1 MQQEFEQKPPRDI
14 LKMPRNNSFYFR
26 AKFGVT
32 YSAFK
37 YLLKNSMI
45 GNRLVRSGGLKK
57 VMASILP
64 SDSCKCWGKKTARNS
79 GIFHYRLQL
88 VYNLQWPILY
98 QNLIRSRLGTISF
111 IQEFNFDVKYF
122 KNAETVRLVPVGTL
136 VSFPRDFPHQKFT
149 QLLSFYAICHRREM

>member
-1 MQQEFEQKPPRDI
+1 MHCNTSKCTQQEFEQKPSRDI
-14 LKMPRNNSFYFR
+14 LKMSRNKSFYFR

-37 YLLKNSMI
+37 YLLKNSTI

-79 GIFHYRLQL
+79 DIFHHRLQL

-122 KNAETVRLVPVGTL
+122 KNAETVRFVTGWHMV
-136 VSFPRDFPHQKFT
+136 KF
-149 QLLSFYAICHRREM
+149 S

>member
-1 MQQEFEQKPPRDI
+1 MHCNTSKCMQQEFEQKPPRDI

-37 YLLKNSMI
+37 YLLKNSTI

-57 VMASILP
+57 VMASILT

-79 GIFHYRLQL
+79 GIFSLSFTACLQPA
-88 VYNLQWPILY
+88 VAD
-98 QNLIRSRLGTISF
+98 F
-111 IQEFNFDVKYF
+111 
-122 KNAETVRLVPVGTL
+122 VPVLDQISLRNNFFHSG
-136 VSFPRDFPHQKFT
+136 
-149 QLLSFYAICHRREM
+149 I

>member
-14 LKMPRNNSFYFR
+14 LKMPRNKSFYFTAR
-26 AKFGVT
+26 FGVT

-37 YLLKNSMI
+37 YLLKNSTI
-45 GNRLVRSGGLKK
+45 DNRLVRSGGLKK

-64 SDSCKCWGKKTARNS
+64 SDSGKCWEKK
-79 GIFHYRLQL
+79 LL

-122 KNAETVRLVPVGTL
+122 KNAETVRFVTGW
-136 VSFPRDFPHQKFT
+136 HIGKF
-149 QLLSFYAICHRREM
+149 S